1 VSRARPHLSAHS
13 SARLCPQGFVVL
25 TFASPDPLYNA
36 LAPVYIKL
44 STSTSTGAGNDRVVL
59 VTAPLLSAAAGG
71 NVTISVN
78 TTLAVPGLTAA
89 VASSGITY
97 QWQFTQSFTLV
108 GGSMWRSM
116 VPIWFTRATWAI

>member
-1 VSRARPHLSAHS
+1 
-13 SARLCPQGFVVL
+13 
-25 TFASPDPLYNA
+25 
-36 LAPVYIKL
+36 VYIKL

-89 VASSGITY
+89 ATSSGITY

-108 GGSMWRSM
+108 GVLLWWSML
-116 VPIWFTRATWAI
+116 PIWFTRATWATWAIWVVWVMWAMWVVWDM